1 MLSGWQDGKIRL
13 FSTQDARMIWEID
26 NCHRNGVIC
35 IELANSRKFFV
46 SGGHDGEVRV
56 WETKTREMISH
67 LKEHTNRVSKIMLFG
82 NNQ

>member
-1 MLSGWQDGKIRL
+1 
-13 FSTQDARMIWEID
+13 MIWEID